1 MLKRWFGRTQSNT
14 PESVPNRGAR
24 CAECPLAQCASGCRA
39 AVLRM
44 TCDSSEARR
53 LRTLG
58 LFEGACVT
66 VVEAQGGMLLD
77 ICGSRLAL
85 GPDLARSITVLPLA
99 S

>member
-1 MLKRWFGRTQSNT
+1 MLKRWFGRTQSST
-14 PESVPNRGAR
+14 PITGSR
-24 CAECPLAQCASGCRA
+24 CAECPLAQCANGCRA

-44 TCDSSEARR
+44 ACDSSEARR

-85 GPDLARSITVLPLA
+85 GPDLARSITVLPL
-99 S
+99 SS

>member
-1 MLKRWFGRTQSNT
+1 MLRQWFKRRATTAT
-14 PESVPNRGAR
+14 PER
-24 CAECPLAQCASGCRA
+24 CGPCPLATCARGCRA

-44 TCDSSEARR
+44 ECDGSEARR

-66 VVEAQGGMLLD
+66 VVDSQDGLLLD
-77 ICGSRLAL
+77 VCGSRLAV
-85 GPDLARSITVLPLA
+85 GAALASSIRVLPLP

>member
-1 MLKRWFGRTQSNT
+1 MFRRWFARTQAKEQTST
-14 PESVPNRGAR
+14 AVER
-24 CAECPLAQCASGCRA
+24 CAECPLAVCATGCRA

-44 TCDSSEARR
+44 GCDGSEARR

-66 VVEAQGGMLLD
+66 VVEAQGGMLLEV
-77 ICGSRLAL
+77 CGSRLAL
-85 GPDLARSITVLPLA
+85 GPDLARSITVLPLG